1 MLPERVNDVSRVTK
15 AEHAQD
21 TKPEF
26 LILSD
31 TKYLRLAAEP
41 CVSSS
46 AAAILSV

>member
-31 TKYLRLAAEP
+31 TKFFQYIFP
-41 CVSSS
+41 MSSS
-46 AAAILSV
+46 T